1 LPPMKTEFTDVSA
14 TQKTITIEIPVDIV
28 DAEINRIAK
37 GYTKQARIPGF
48 RPGKVPTTLVK
59 RRFKEQILHDVAHG
73 LIPRAVDEAL
83 QERGIEPVDS
93 PNIKDVVLREGQPMT
108 FTADIQTV
116 PPFDPGDLGAI
127 TVTKP
132 ITAVT
137 DSSVDGALRRLQER
151 AATMEAVEGRPV
163 ADGDT
168 VVADVTRTDADGS
181 SDAHPN
187 VSVVLGAP
195 GNPPGFDAHFLG
207 LGPGDERTFDIEFP
221 ADYAVKE
228 MAGTKVTYQVK
239 VNEVRRRVLPELDDE
254 FAKDLGEF
262 DSLDALKA
270 RVRADI
276 EAEAQEN
283 DTRQVRTEL
292 LKALASRLTFDPPTS
307 LVDREMDRRLE
318 EFARQLM
325 QQNVDPRQA
334 GIDWG
339 QFREAQR
346 EPAVASVASA
356 LVLDEIARRE
366 ALTVTAEEVDKE
378 IERFAERAGRTPAAL
393 RAQLEKEGGVGRLY
407 AGLRR
412 EKAVDLAMSRARIT
426 ESPRDADSG
435 TSS

>member
-1 LPPMKTEFTDVSA
+1 MKTEFTDISD
-14 TQKTITIEIPVDIV
+14 TLKTLAIEIPPDVV
-28 DAEINRIAK
+28 TAEINRVAGK
-37 GYTKQARIPGF
+37 YSKDVRLPGF
-48 RPGKVPTTLVK
+48 RPGKAPASVIK
-59 RRFKEQILHDVAHG
+59 QRFREQIHHDVMHD
-73 LIPRAVDEAL
+73 LIPRAVDAAL

-93 PNIKDVVLREGQPMT
+93 PNIKDVVLREGQPLT
-108 FTADIQTV
+108 FTADVQTV
-116 PPFDPGDLGAI
+116 PTFDPGDLGTIA
-127 TVTKP
+127 VTKP
-132 ITAVT
+132 VTTITDA
-137 DSSVDGALRRLQER
+137 SVDAALERLRER

-163 ADGDT
+163 SDNDTLVGD
-168 VVADVTRTDADGS
+168 VSRTDTDGS
-181 SDAHPN
+181 TDSHPGITIT
-187 VSVVLGAP
+187 LGTP
-195 GNPPGFDAHFLG
+195 GNPPGFDAQLVG
-207 LGPGDERTFDIEFP
+207 LNPGDEKSFDIEFP

-228 MAGTKVTYQVK
+228 MAGTKVAYQVK
-239 VNEVRRRVLPELDDE
+239 VNEIRRRVLPELDDE

-270 RVRADI
+270 RVRADM

-283 DTRQVRTEL
+283 DTRQVRADL
-292 LKALASRLTFDPPTS
+292 LKALAARLTFDPPS
-307 LVDREMDRRLE
+307 ALVDREMDRRLE
-318 EFARQLM
+318 EFARQLV

-346 EPAVASVASA
+346 EPAIASVASA

-366 ALTVTAEEVDKE
+366 TLTVTAEEVDKE

-426 ESPRDADSG
+426 ESRRDAGSV

>member
-1 LPPMKTEFTDVSA
+1 MKTEFTDVSD
-14 TQKTITIEIPVDIV
+14 TQKTLAIEIPPDVV
-28 DAEINRIAK
+28 TAEINRVAGK
-37 GYTKQARIPGF
+37 YSKDVRLPGF
-48 RPGKVPTTLVK
+48 RPGKAPASVIK
-59 RRFKEQILHDVAHG
+59 QRFREQIHHDVMHD
-73 LIPRAVDEAL
+73 LIPRAVDAAL

-93 PNIKDVVLREGQPMT
+93 PNIKDVVLREGQPLT

-127 TVTKP
+127 
-132 ITAVT
+132 AVT
-137 DSSVDGALRRLQER
+137 RPVTTITDGSVDGALQRLRER
-151 AATMEAVEGRPV
+151 AATMEAVEGRPI

-181 SDAHPN
+181 SDSHPA

-207 LGPGDERTFDIEFP
+207 LNPGDERSFDIDFP
-221 ADYAVKE
+221 ADYAVPE
-228 MAGTKVTYQVK
+228 MAGTKVAYQVK

-254 FAKDLGEF
+254 FAKDLGAFE
-262 DSLDALKA
+262 SLDALKA
-270 RVRADI
+270 RVRADL

-292 LKALASRLTFDPPTS
+292 LKTLAGRLSFDPPTA

-318 EFARQLM
+318 EFARQLI

-334 GIDWG
+334 GIDWA

-346 EPAVASVASA
+346 EPAIASVASA

-412 EKAVDLAMSRARIT
+412 EKAVDLAMSRATIT
-426 ESPRDADSG
+426 ESRRDADSV